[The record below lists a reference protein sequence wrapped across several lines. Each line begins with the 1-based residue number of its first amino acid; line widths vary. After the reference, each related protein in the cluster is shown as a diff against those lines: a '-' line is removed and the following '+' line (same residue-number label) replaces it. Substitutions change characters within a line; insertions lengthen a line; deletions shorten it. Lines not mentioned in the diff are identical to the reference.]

1 MIEYTTTNNGFVS
14 EISMDKLT
22 EAVEQF
28 CEHIYETTTIFIG
41 NPLDLIEIDMY
52 EIPTNCYFVSNHNV
66 DKGVMYKVDGE
77 LKRTLYEFIE
87 EFPDRVFRGKKF
99 EVFK

>member
-1 MIEYTTTNNGFVS
+1 MIECTTATKDS
-14 EISMDKLT
+14 TLEISLDKFKK
-22 EAVEQF
+22 AVEQF
-28 CEHIYETTTIFIG
+28 SEHIYEATTIFIG

-52 EIPTNCYFVSNHNV
+52 EIPSNCYFVSNHNI
-66 DKGVMYKVDGE
+66 DRSEMYKVDGE

-99 EVFK
+99 